1 MGYLSLMLQHGL
13 GLKFQRDIRDT
24 SGGQKSMKPKGRDE
38 KAWSTTGESSLHKT
52 IELDRQEILE
62 EP

>member
-1 MGYLSLMLQHGL
+1 
-13 GLKFQRDIRDT
+13 
-24 SGGQKSMKPKGRDE
+24 MKPKGRDK

-62 EP
+62 EPWMAAKEVCCVDQGA